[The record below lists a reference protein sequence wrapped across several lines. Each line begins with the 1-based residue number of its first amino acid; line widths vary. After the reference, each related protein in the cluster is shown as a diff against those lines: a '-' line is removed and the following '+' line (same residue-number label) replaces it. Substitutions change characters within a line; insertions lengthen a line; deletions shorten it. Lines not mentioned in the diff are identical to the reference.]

1 MNDHQKNRFGKVVLD
16 SMFNTVNNKRIA
28 VLGFAFKADTGDT
41 RESPAI
47 DICGT
52 LLGENAQVCIYD
64 PQVKEAQVRRDLAK
78 FGKDEKLSIATD
90 AYTAC
95 EGAHAAVIITEWK
108 EFKTLDLQKIY
119 DLMSKPAFMFD
130 GRNILD
136 HDTVQRIGFRLRA
149 IGKPKTWS
157 WRQDVY

>member
-1 MNDHQKNRFGKVVLD
+1 VLCNSLKQALNR
-16 SMFNTVNNKRIA
+16 
-28 VLGFAFKADTGDT
+28 
-41 RESPAI
+41 
-47 DICGT
+47 
-52 LLGENAQVCIYD
+52 
-64 PQVKEAQVRRDLAK
+64 
-78 FGKDEKLSIATD
+78 
-90 AYTAC
+90 
-95 EGAHAAVIITEWK
+95 